1 MDPFVNLAR
10 AAIESFVSAGKR
22 DAAGPPMEAI
32 PPRRAGAFVSI
43 HGPDGELRGCIGT
56 IEPTCASLAE
66 EIAQN
71 ARWACSRDHRFSS
84 VRESELSG
92 LKIKVDVL
100 SAPEDIKS
108 PEDLDPVKYGAI
120 VSASGGRRGLLL
132 PALEGVA
139 TAEQQIRIC
148 RQKGGIGPNGS
159 VTLQRVTVER
169 HG

>member
-10 AAIESFVSAGKR
+10 ATIESFVSTGKR

-32 PPRRAGAFVSI
+32 PPGRAGAFVSI
-43 HGPDGELRGCIGT
+43 HGPNGELRGCIGT

-71 ARWACSRDHRFSS
+71 ARWACSRDHRFSP
-84 VRESELSG
+84 VGESELPR

-100 SAPEDIKS
+100 SAPEDIES
-108 PEDLDPVKYGAI
+108 AEGLDPAKYGAI

-148 RQKGGIGPNGS
+148 RQKGGIGPNEPGS
-159 VTLQRVTVER
+159 LQRFTVER